1 MKITK
6 FEHAFLQVEQ
16 SSQQLLIDPGI
27 YSAELPALENVVG
40 IVLTHQHDDHSY
52 LPHIAAIKAQFPS
65 AKIFGPADVAAKLGE
80 IACEVVTHGSHVEV
94 GEYKLD
100 FFGDLHQEI
109 HRSIPLVQNVGVLV
123 NSKLYYPGD
132 SYTQCDYP
140 YELLACPSAAPW
152 MKISDLID
160 FVEAAKKF
168 SVVEF
173 GRQFYLKTDKKVSW
187 ESQPQA
193 SFNKN
198 FELIVANLSDNEKQG
213 FTNIITAENEK
224 QIDRLLGIFHELDPT
239 LQVQSMLLGLREGF
253 VDKQGKIVC
262 YTDHQLF
269 ERFHKY
275 KSRVKASKSKALT
288 IW

>member
-27 YSAELPALENVVG
+27 YSAELPMLDNVVG
-40 IVLTHQHDDHSY
+40 IVLTHLHDDHSY
-52 LPHIAAIKAQFPS
+52 LPHITAIKAQFPNGR
-65 AKIFGPADVAAKLGE
+65 IFGPADVAAKLGE
-80 IACEVVTHGSHVEV
+80 IACEAVTHGSHVEV

-140 YELLACPSAAPW
+140 YEVLACPSAAPW

-160 FVEAAKKF
+160 FVEAAKPKRAFATHNAILNDNGHLLQNSRIREFVTKHGGEF
-168 SVVEF
+168 S
-173 GRQFYLKTDKKVSW
+173 YLLPG
-187 ESQPQA
+187 ESISA
-193 SFNKN
+193 
-198 FELIVANLSDNEKQG
+198 
-213 FTNIITAENEK
+213 
-224 QIDRLLGIFHELDPT
+224 
-239 LQVQSMLLGLREGF
+239 
-253 VDKQGKIVC
+253 
-262 YTDHQLF
+262 
-269 ERFHKY
+269 
-275 KSRVKASKSKALT
+275 
-288 IW
+288 

>member
-6 FEHAFLQVEQ
+6 FEHAFLQVEH
-16 SSQQLLIDPGI
+16 SNQQLLIDPGI
-27 YSAELPALENVVG
+27 YSAQLPKLDNVVG
-40 IVLTHQHDDHSY
+40 IVLTHLHDDHSY
-52 LPHIAAIKAQFPS
+52 LPHITAITAQFPN

-140 YELLACPSAAPW
+140 YEILACPSAAPW

-160 FVEAAKKF
+160 FVEAAKPKRAFATHNAILNDNGHLLQNNRIREFVTKHGGEF
-168 SVVEF
+168 S
-173 GRQFYLKTDKKVSW
+173 YLLPG
-187 ESQPQA
+187 ESI
-193 SFNKN
+193 S
-198 FELIVANLSDNEKQG
+198 V
-213 FTNIITAENEK
+213 
-224 QIDRLLGIFHELDPT
+224 
-239 LQVQSMLLGLREGF
+239 
-253 VDKQGKIVC
+253 
-262 YTDHQLF
+262 
-269 ERFHKY
+269 
-275 KSRVKASKSKALT
+275 
-288 IW
+288 

>member
-27 YSAELPALENVVG
+27 YSAQLPKLDSVVG
-40 IVLTHQHDDHSY
+40 IVLTHLHDDHSY
-52 LPHIAAIKAQFPS
+52 LPHIIDIKTQFPT
-65 AKIFGPADVAAKLGE
+65 AKIFGPADVAVKLGD

-94 GEYKLD
+94 GEFQLD

-140 YELLACPSAAPW
+140 YEILACPSAAPW

-160 FVEAAKKF
+160 FVDEARPKRAF
-168 SVVEF
+168 ATHNAI
-173 GRQFYLKTDKKVSW
+173 L
-187 ESQPQA
+187 
-193 SFNKN
+193 N
-198 FELIVANLSDNEKQG
+198 DNG
-213 FTNIITAENEK
+213 
-224 QIDRLLGIFHELDPT
+224 
-239 LQVQSMLLGLREGF
+239 
-253 VDKQGKIVC
+253 
-262 YTDHQLF
+262 HQLQNNRIREF
-269 ERFHKY
+269 VTKHGGEFSY
-275 KSRVKASKSKALT
+275 LLPGESISA
-288 IW
+288 